1 MDTKGACVKLNLWS
15 IHNHSRDATRA
26 AGTRLPDHLGRRAPS
41 NQAKHRC
48 VHCTGGSSKDDH
60 DQKPAHKITDPKD
73 EMSLKNRVAKEK
85 ALEKEEEEATK
96 Q

>member
-1 MDTKGACVKLNLWS
+1 MRHEMLLHGFLIIWADERPP
-15 IHNHSRDATRA
+15 IR
-26 AGTRLPDHLGRRAPS
+26 P
-41 NQAKHRC
+41 KHRC
-48 VHCTGGSSKDDH
+48 VDCTGGSSKDDH